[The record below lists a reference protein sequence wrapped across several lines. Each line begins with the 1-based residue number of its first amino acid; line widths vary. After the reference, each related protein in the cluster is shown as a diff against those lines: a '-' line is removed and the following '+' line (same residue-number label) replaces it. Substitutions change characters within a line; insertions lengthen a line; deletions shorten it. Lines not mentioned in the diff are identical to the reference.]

1 MTTQNKHTKYT
12 GPAKPISL
20 DPMQHSRWQRAERVI
35 FLLCLIVVACDVL
48 WWRP

>member
-1 MTTQNKHTKYT
+1 MTRKYT
-12 GPAKPISL
+12 GPAKPVQVGFASWGLMDKI
-20 DPMQHSRWQRAERVI
+20 ERVV

>member
-1 MTTQNKHTKYT
+1 MNSTPWEK
-12 GPAKPISL
+12 L
-20 DPMQHSRWQRAERVI
+20 ERII

>member
-1 MTTQNKHTKYT
+1 MNATPWEKFE
-12 GPAKPISL
+12 
-20 DPMQHSRWQRAERVI
+20 RAV